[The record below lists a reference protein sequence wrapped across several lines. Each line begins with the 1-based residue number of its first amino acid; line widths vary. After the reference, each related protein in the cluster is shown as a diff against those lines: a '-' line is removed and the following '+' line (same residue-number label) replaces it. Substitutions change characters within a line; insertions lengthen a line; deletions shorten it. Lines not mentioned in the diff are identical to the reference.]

1 MSGKE
6 FVDRLLRSS
15 RFRSAYDENMY
26 FRNQIDHL
34 RKVKDVHT
42 QHLIECMIC
51 LSNELIQKD
60 LDMIAH
66 SDNGYLR
73 EEDFL

>member
-15 RFRSAYDENMY
+15 RFRSVYDENMY

-34 RKVKDVHT
+34 REVKDVHT

-60 LDMIAH
+60 LDMIAR